1 MAWRFGFFTLGLALF
16 ILGGPAV
23 AGIDQG
29 YSKTEGKQSWGEI
42 FGWTFGGEE
51 IGKAHA
57 LIVGISQYQSFRNLD
72 ETAGD
77 PERMRAF
84 LLDEAGFDYVHV
96 LTDEKVTRDRLRTLI
111 QDDFRRRVGPND
123 RFVFYWSGHGIP
135 VEARSR
141 QLGYLPLSGSAED
154 SIASML
160 AMRDV
165 LSWTDHIDAKQAL
178 HVLDTCFSGLARLP
192 ETQVARRNLTV
203 ELLNK
208 PARHLLTATTGA
220 GQTIASREWAGG
232 IFTDAF
238 IAGARGEADRS
249 DDGVVNML
257 ELEDFVRDQVNAK
270 RNFAEWPDE
279 IKPKSYDLQENE
291 GEFFFITAAR
301 KREVARVNDNI
312 AIEHGMPVV
321 LLGPGENPPVNAQCD
336 AEADRLFWESVRDKT
351 EKRYFQAYLERVES
365 GELCGRFASLAEID
379 LNRLTRAPEPA
390 AGPANAQAALPRER
404 VIQIQEMLNELGFNP
419 GAIDGDFGPRTRTAI
434 IEFQRSIDAPAT
446 GMITDRDEIALAG
459 AFADLRA
466 RQRATAASR
475 NNDGGS
481 SGGPGSP
488 DPASTFRDCP
498 DCPEMVVIPAG
509 SFMMGSPEDEEGR
522 DDDEGPQHL
531 VTIGAPFALGKY
543 EVTRGQFSHFVSATG
558 FETKGCRYLDGDNS
572 WQDDPNRSWRNPGY
586 EQTDAHPVTCVRWE
600 DAGAYIKWLSQETG
614 EDYRLPSEAE
624 WEYAARAG
632 TTTRYFWGDDAD
644 NGCGFAN
651 GADQTAKQEQSDLAV
666 LACDD
671 GYFGTAPVGNYRAN
685 PFGLHDMIGNV
696 WEWVG
701 DSWHNGYEAAPIDG
715 RPWTQ
720 GSNSTRVVRGG
731 SWLQESRTLRS
742 AHRFWLELN
751 TPVINYGF
759 RVARTLAP

>member
-57 LIVGISQYQSFRNLD
+57 LIVGISQYRGFRKLD

-77 PERMRAF
+77 PERMRTF
-84 LLDEAGFDYVHV
+84 LLDDAGFDYVHV

-111 QDDFRRRVGPND
+111 QDDFRKRVGPND

-165 LSWTDHIDAKQAL
+165 RTDHIDAKQAL

-257 ELEDFVRDQVNAK
+257 ELEDFVRDRVNAK

-291 GEFFFITAAR
+291 GEFFFITAAK
-301 KREVARVNDNI
+301 KREVARVDQDV

-321 LLGPGENPPVNAQCD
+321 LLGPGENPPVNVQCD
-336 AEADRLFWESVRDKT
+336 AEADRLFWETVRDKT
-351 EKRYFQAYLERVES
+351 ESRYFQAYLERVRS
-365 GELCGRFASLAEID
+365 GELCGRFASLAEIELD
-379 LNRLTRAPEPA
+379 RLTRTPEPA
-390 AGPANAQAALPRER
+390 AGPANAPATLPRER
-404 VIQIQEMLNELGFNP
+404 VIQIQEMLNELGFDP
-419 GAIDGDFGPRTRTAI
+419 GTIDGDFGPRTRTAV

-446 GMITDRDEIALAG
+446 GTITERDEIALAE
-459 AFADLRA
+459 AFADVRA
-466 RQRATAASR
+466 RRLAAAASG
-475 NNDGGS
+475 NNGGS
-481 SGGPGSP
+481 GSGLGSSAP
-488 DPASTFRDCP
+488 DKAFRDCP
-498 DCPEMVVIPAG
+498 DCPEMVIIPAG

-522 DDDEGPQHL
+522 YSDEGPQHR
-531 VTIGAPFALGKY
+531 VTIGSPFALGKY
-543 EVTRGQFSHFVSATG
+543 EVTRGQFSRFVSTTG
-558 FETKGCRYLDGDNS
+558 HEASDCKIWDGDSWEDSPVNSWRDPGYAQTDDHPVACVSHEDAQAYVTWLKTETKA
-572 WQDDPNRSWRNPGY
+572 P
-586 EQTDAHPVTCVRWE
+586 
-600 DAGAYIKWLSQETG
+600 
-614 EDYRLPSEAE
+614 YRLPSEAE

-632 TTTRYFWGDDAD
+632 ATSRFIWGEDAD
-644 NGCGFAN
+644 TGCSYAN
-651 GADQTAKQEQSDLAV
+651 GADQTGRKEQSSWTTM
-666 LACDD
+666 ACDD
-671 GYFGTAPVGNYRAN
+671 GYYGTAPVGSYRAN
-685 PFGLHDMIGNV
+685 PFGLHDMTGNL
-696 WEWVG
+696 WESLEDNWHDDYKGAPSDESPWVEG
-701 DSWHNGYEAAPIDG
+701 N
-715 RPWTQ
+715 
-720 GSNSTRVVRGG
+720 NSARVLRGG
-731 SWLQESRTLRS
+731 SWNSTPRNLRS
-742 AHRFWLELN
+742 ANRYRKK
-751 TPVINYGF
+751 PVLRSDGNGF
-759 RVARTLAP
+759 RVARTLTP